1 MVIRDGEFRQRR
13 KFKGREVGKGDL
25 QVGWGNCSFLFFYF
39 RVIGGGVGG
48 RVIFV

>member
-25 QVGWGNCSFLFFYF
+25 QVGWGNCFIFFYF